1 MLVHFGL
8 GDDPRVRRAFAFVI
22 ADMGRPDALDCSR
35 CAHRECLWGAIA
47 GLNGLAD
54 LPDDMRS
61 GESDRIARRLAN
73 ALLAAPMNKAVGAA
87 AAANCRAPVSP
98 MGQFDRADW
107 RWYHCT
113 DIITHL
119 VRSLSANHWDEF
131 GASLGKMLRQ
141 VQAPLNGGVQWSSP
155 VSCNAYGKACWRSV
169 AI

>member
-87 AAANCRAPVSP
+87 AQSRASGRWSGAIGPASGSP
-98 MGQFDRADW
+98 STRCGCCELPGSGQPD
-107 RWYHCT
+107 
-113 DIITHL
+113 
-119 VRSLSANHWDEF
+119 
-131 GASLGKMLRQ
+131 GA
-141 VQAPLNGGVQWSSP
+141 V
-155 VSCNAYGKACWRSV
+155 
-169 AI
+169 